1 MEENNN
7 NEGKSMFSNIWGN
20 KFSLFGL
27 IIIVLFFLAMISLR
41 YCDSKHVVVED
52 DKRINI
58 ITQ

>member
-1 MEENNN
+1 MEEDRK
-7 NEGKSMFSNIWGN
+7 EGKSMFSNIWGN
-20 KFSLFGL
+20 KFSLYGL
-27 IIIVLFFLAMISLR
+27 IIIILFFLAMISLR